1 MSSAL
6 LPSYNRVDLTFTHG
20 KGAWLYD
27 ETGERYLDFVA
38 GIAVN
43 SLGHAHPHLVGAVQK
58 QAEKLWHVSNAFRIA
73 GQERLAERLTA
84 ACFADYAFF
93 TNSGTEAVELA
104 IKVARRYQDR
114 EGRPERYRLVTFSG
128 AFHGRTMAALSA
140 AGNQKYL
147 DGFGPEVDGF
157 DHVPFGD
164 HDALKA
170 AIGPQTAGI
179 MIEPIQGEGGVRTV
193 PPQCL
198 RGLRELCDAEGLLLI
213 FDEIQCGVGRT
224 GHLFAHQSVGVT
236 PDVMTVAKGIGG
248 GFPVG
253 ACLTTEAVGRHMT
266 AGSHGSTYGG
276 NPLAMAVGNAV
287 LDVVLGE
294 GFLEGVRHKSLIM
307 RQKLAGLVDR
317 YPTVLKDVRGEG
329 LLLGL
334 ECRMPNTELVAAMR
348 AEKML
353 AVVAAD
359 NVVRLLPPL
368 TIGEEETAE
377 AETRLE
383 AALAALTVR
392 AEAAE

>member
-6 LPSYNRVDLTFTHG
+6 LPSYNRVDLVFTHG
-20 KGAWLYD
+20 RGAWLYD
-27 ETGERYLDFVA
+27 EAGARYLDFVA

-43 SLGHAHPHLVGAVQK
+43 SLGHAHPHLVGAVQA

-84 ACFADYAFF
+84 ASFADYAFF

-140 AGNQKYL
+140 AGNPKYL
-147 DGFGPEVDGF
+147 EGFGPEVDGF

-164 HDALKA
+164 HEALKA
-170 AIGPQTAGI
+170 AIGPRTAGI

-198 RGLRELCDAEGLLLI
+198 RGLRELCDAEGLLLV

-334 ECRMPNTELVAAMR
+334 ECRVPNTELVAAMR

-368 TIGEEETAE
+368 TIADEEMAE

-383 AALAALTVR
+383 AALAALAAR